1 MVLDKSQGGGSQV
14 SSREGGGALS
24 EFLEKCSLRV
34 DRLGGTSE
42 WNIEQKNGGGVGG
55 GPLATPL
62 NTIVTCPCDF
72 YQFEVLFKEA
82 SSLAYNL

>member
-1 MVLDKSQGGGSQV
+1 MSGILNK
-14 SSREGGGALS
+14 
-24 EFLEKCSLRV
+24 
-34 DRLGGTSE
+34 
-42 WNIEQKNGGGVGG
+42 KNGGVVGG